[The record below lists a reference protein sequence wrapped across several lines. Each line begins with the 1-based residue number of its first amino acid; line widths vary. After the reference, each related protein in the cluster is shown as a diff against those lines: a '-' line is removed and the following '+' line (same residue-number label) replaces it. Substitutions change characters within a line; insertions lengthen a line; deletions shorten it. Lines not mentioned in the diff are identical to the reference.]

1 MTLTLKQRRI
11 ILLVAALASAGIV
24 FTINNPFAGNPTLIT
39 VSETGE
45 VVEVTLGLVPNTN
58 LAKTDKGV
66 GVKVGEAAP
75 NFVLGDQLGKL
86 EALDDYRGKVVLV
99 NFWAT
104 WCPFCLEEMPDLQKV
119 SQEFKGDVVVLGINN
134 MESPGQGESYV
145 ADLDVTYPVLYF
157 PDDDE
162 IVNAY
167 DVFAMPTTYYL
178 DRDGIVRVVWRGF
191 DNLEGMRD
199 KITRTLQGASAG

>member
-24 FTINNPFAGNPTLIT
+24 FAINNPFAGNPTLIT

-66 GVKVGEAAP
+66 GVKVRQAAP
-75 NFVLGDQLGKL
+75 NFILGDQHGNPV
-86 EALDDYRGKVVLV
+86 ALDDYRGKVVLV

-104 WCPFCLEEMPDLQKV
+104 WCPFCLEEMPDLQRI
-119 SQEFKGDVVVLGINN
+119 SEEFKGDVVVLGINN

-145 ADLDVTYPVLYF
+145 TDLDVTYPVLYF

-199 KITRTLQGASAG
+199 KITRTLQGTPAG